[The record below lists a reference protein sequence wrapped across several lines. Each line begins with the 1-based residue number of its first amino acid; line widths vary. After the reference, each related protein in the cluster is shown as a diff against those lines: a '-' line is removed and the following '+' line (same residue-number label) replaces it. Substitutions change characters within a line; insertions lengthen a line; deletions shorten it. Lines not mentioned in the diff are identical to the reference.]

1 MIPKKGTQPPMVPKV
16 NLLDPGIEPTDA
28 ELEALMRAMAREVR
42 KKSAKLKNAQRVALY
57 LTCGCRL

>member
-1 MIPKKGTQPPMVPKV
+1 MVPKV